1 MRNTFCDTIIAELAN
16 RDDIFIIS
24 GDAGLGVFDDFSKQ
38 RPDRFLNLGVAEQN
52 MLSHAAGMAMAGFK
66 VFVYNIVPFV
76 IYRSFEQVRNDIC
89 YQELPVTMIGIGSG
103 LTYAPQGMTHYSI
116 EDLTVAMTMPNL
128 RVFSPADPAEAR
140 AAAHACLNADTPC
153 YVRLA
158 KRGEPVLHSTPP
170 TDVSKPLLLAEGK
183 EVAIVVHGPI
193 AADVLA
199 AAEQLRAQGLTPRVV
214 SVPQIAPLDMEAINA
229 AVAGCRNVLV
239 IEEHFINGGLGTRIA
254 QWRALND
261 APWKLHL
268 MALPNEFVHVIRNQ
282 NGMREHYALDVP
294 SMVARVKAIAV

>member
-1 MRNTFCDTIIAELAN
+1 MRNTFCDTIIAELKN

-76 IYRSFEQVRNDIC
+76 LYRSFEQVRNDIC
-89 YQELPVTMIGIGSG
+89 YQELPVTLIGIGSG

-116 EDLTVAMTMPNL
+116 EDLALAQTLPNL

-140 AAAHACLNADTPC
+140 AAAQVCLTAETPC

-158 KRGEPVLHSTPP
+158 KRGEPTLHTTPP
-170 TDVSKPLLLAEGK
+170 ADVSRPIVMCDGND
-183 EVAIVVHGPI
+183 VAVVVHGPI
-193 AADVLA
+193 LAEVLA
-199 AAEQLRAQGLTPRVV
+199 AAQQFQGKVRVI
-214 SVPQIAPLDMEAINA
+214 SVPQIAPLDMVSINA
-229 AVAGCRNVLV
+229 EVAGCAQVLV
-239 IEEHFINGGLGTRIA
+239 VEEHYSSGGLGTRIA
-254 QWRALND
+254 QWRATHAADWQLN
-261 APWKLHL
+261 L
-268 MALPNEFVHVIRNQ
+268 MALPDEFVHVVRNQ
-282 NGMREHYALDVP
+282 NGMREHYGLDVP
-294 SMVARVKAIAV
+294 SITKRIESLMG

>member
-1 MRNTFCDTIIAELAN
+1 MRNTFSDTIIAELKN

-103 LTYAPQGMTHYSI
+103 LTYAPQGMTHYSV

-140 AAAHACLNADTPC
+140 AAAHACLASDTPC

-158 KRGEPVLHSTPP
+158 KRGEPVLHANPP

-183 EVAIVVHGPI
+183 DVAIVVHGPI
-193 AADVLA
+193 AAEALA
-199 AAEQLRAQGLTPRVV
+199 AATRLREQGINPRVI
-214 SVPQIAPLDMEAINA
+214 SVPQISPLDMSAINA

-239 IEEHFINGGLGTRIA
+239 LEEHFISGGLGTRIA

-261 APWKLHL
+261 TAWKLHL
-268 MALPNEFVHVIRNQ
+268 MALPNEFVHAIRNQ
-282 NGMREHYALDVP
+282 SGMREHYGLDIP
-294 SMVARVKAIAV
+294 SIVAKVKAIAA

>member
-1 MRNTFCDTIIAELAN
+1 MRNTFCDTIIAELKN

-76 IYRSFEQVRNDIC
+76 LYRSFEQVRNDIC
-89 YQELPVTMIGIGSG
+89 YQELPVTLIGIGSG

-116 EDLTVAMTMPNL
+116 EDLALAQTLPNL

-140 AAAHACLNADTPC
+140 AAAQVCLTADTPC

-158 KRGEPVLHSTPP
+158 KRGEPTLHATPP
-170 TDVSKPLLLAEGK
+170 ADVSRPIVMSEGK
-183 EVAIVVHGPI
+183 DVAVVVHGPI
-193 AADVLA
+193 LAEVLA
-199 AAEQLRAQGLTPRVV
+199 AAQQFQGSVRVI
-214 SVPQIAPLDMEAINA
+214 SVPQIAPLDMVGVNA
-229 AVAGCRNVLV
+229 AVAGCANVLV
-239 IEEHFINGGLGTRIA
+239 VEEHYSSGGLGTRIA
-254 QWRALND
+254 QWRATHSAEWQLN
-261 APWKLHL
+261 L
-268 MALPNEFVHVIRNQ
+268 MALPDEFVHVVRNQ
-282 NGMREHYALDVP
+282 NGMREHYGLDVP
-294 SMVARVKAIAV
+294 SIAKRIKSLMG